1 MAEDI
6 KSALHDA
13 TPSWNGFIYQGK
25 VGLYVCLKI
34 ILDKLQT
41 TATDEVVTQ
50 FLESYSIEYEW
61 IEDFSIKVNNVYES
75 LHQVK
80 HKAGTDFG
88 SHISAIVTI
97 LNRKRKILSET
108 DFNKY
113 IKFDIADKDNL
124 LAKIHS
130 TLDLMISSG
139 YINEDK
145 QLENNWKMVKV
156 DIDDVDSV
164 DLHKLL
170 TEFQSFSENVFDNSK
185 VYFHTSE
192 AVKPPRDNI
201 NTYKGMPDSHKKSV
215 DGLKTLSTLDIYLG
229 FDTQKEYELSL
240 KDDELEQKILNII
253 HDILSMVQPGEV
265 YLEED
270 EKIFLAA
277 LNEIIDNHIV
287 SRHKNIRNKDI
298 QGLGFVEQREILRF
312 SDLYQV
318 FTLKLRNTNP
328 QYWELNCRQKF
339 ESAFIAHCEH
349 IQKRIKLNHDK
360 VKSDEDKLE
369 RLQQFR
375 VDVLSQYHDNFMGL
389 LRLLFPHEI
398 ERKDTSDFSFYS
410 RISEESKIKAVFL
423 SFIQQIDSPQEQ
435 LIHQNS
441 QSLAYHPTCIDISH
455 GDDEIDWKINIDK
468 CMHSITTNKY
478 LNKYSGATHI
488 AIKADPS
495 HDISNIDVKLLNI
508 VEQIDMDATHDAENH
523 IHNYS
528 TLKFENIDKAIE
540 IINAK

>member
-41 TATDEVVTQ
+41 IPTDEVVTQ

-97 LNRKRKILSET
+97 LNRKLKILSET
-108 DFNKY
+108 DFIKY

-130 TLDLMISSG
+130 TFDLMIASG
-139 YINEDK
+139 YINENK

-164 DLHKLL
+164 VLNKLL

-192 AVKPPRDNI
+192 DVKPPKDLS
-201 NTYKGMPDSHKKSV
+201 TYNGMPERHKGSV
-215 DGLKTLSTLDIYLG
+215 NGLKTLSTLDIYLG
-229 FDTQKEYELSL
+229 FDVQKDYELSL
-240 KDDELEQKILNII
+240 SDDELEQKILNII
-253 HDILSMVQPGEV
+253 NDILSMVQPGEV
-265 YLEED
+265 YLD
-270 EKIFLAA
+270 DDKKIYLAA
-277 LNEIIDNHIV
+277 LNELIDNHIV

-298 QGLGFVEQREILRF
+298 QGKGFVEQRESLKF

-339 ESAFIAHCEH
+339 ESAFIGHCEH
-349 IQKRIKLNHDK
+349 IQKRINLNHDE
-360 VKSDEDKLE
+360 VKSKEKLE

-375 VDVLSQYHDNFMGL
+375 IDVLSQYHDNFMGL

-398 ERKDTSDFSFYS
+398 EKNDTSDFSFYS
-410 RISEESKIKAVFL
+410 RISEERKIKAVFL

-435 LIHQNS
+435 LIHKNS
-441 QSLAYHPTCIDISH
+441 QSLAYHPTCIDISD
-455 GDDEIDWKINIDK
+455 GDDAIDWKINIDK
-468 CMHSITTNKY
+468 CKYSITKNKY

-488 AIKADPS
+488 AIKAAPS
-495 HDISNIDVKLLNI
+495 HDISNIDVELLNI
-508 VEQIDMDATHDAENH
+508 VEQIDMDATNNAENY

-540 IINAK
+540 IINGK